1 MRRREF
7 IALGSALLLVA
18 SKTGAQE
25 STRTYR
31 LGVLTLTR
39 RGMDETRQITLAE
52 LAKRGFMEGHNLF
65 LDTHISSPDDLAGVA
80 QALVAGR
87 PDVIYAV
94 GTSAIRAVKAATA
107 AIPIVMFGDDP
118 IAHGFAASLARP
130 GGNITGVTL
139 FATELNAK
147 RLQLMHEAIPGAR
160 RITVLFR
167 SLTPNREAIESALRK
182 AAESTGLELFV
193 LDVAEPTEYRR
204 AFDRMRAADAQ
215 ALLITPNPQFYR
227 DGAQLAT
234 LALEF
239 RLPTIC
245 EWAEMASTGCLI
257 GYGPNLGEL
266 RRRAAEYI
274 SRIFQGASPK
284 SLPIE
289 GPTHF
294 EFAVNLG
301 TAKALGIEVPHGL
314 LLRADEVIE

>member
-7 IALGSALLLVA
+7 IVLGSALLLIA
-18 SKTGAQE
+18 PKTGAQE
-25 STRTYR
+25 STRTYQ
-31 LGVLTLTR
+31 LGILTLTR
-39 RGMDETRQITLAE
+39 RGMEETRQITLAE
-52 LAKRGFMEGHNLF
+52 LTKRGFIEGHNLY
-65 LDTHISSPDDLAGVA
+65 LDPHIGNPDDLADIA

-94 GTSAIRAVKAATA
+94 GTAAIRAVKAATA
-107 AIPIVMFGDDP
+107 TIPIVMFGDDP
-118 IAHGFAASLARP
+118 ISQGFAASLARP
-130 GGNITGVTL
+130 GGNVTGVTL
-139 FATELNAK
+139 FATELNVK
-147 RLQLMHEAIPGAR
+147 RLQLIHEAIPGAR
-160 RITVLFR
+160 RITILFG
-167 SLTPNREAIESALRK
+167 SLASNREAAESALRK
-182 AAESTGLELFV
+182 AAESIGLELLV

-215 ALLITPNPQFYR
+215 ALVITSNPQLYR

-245 EWAEMASTGCLI
+245 EWADMASTGCLI

-274 SRIFQGASPK
+274 SRIFQGASPD

-301 TAKALGIEVPHGL
+301 TAGALGIEVPQGL